1 MSEVLFTNP
10 ISASTKLGELIKL
23 GLLTEA
29 DIQKFN
35 NKLTRG
41 ADRAARKALL
51 EGTMSAIK
59 ALVASEAHDGNR
71 YWSVKP
77 AAHSLGFMTYIEADR
92 GIILKALTKLT
103 EEGFLTKVGLK
114 KVDGKLTELDKSQV
128 NAFQLR
134 YIVTPV
140 EEADAAADEAAE

>member
-1 MSEVLFTNP
+1 MSEILFTNP

-23 GLLTEA
+23 GLISEA

-41 ADRAARKALL
+41 ADRAARKALV

>member
-23 GLLTEA
+23 GLLSEA

>member
-1 MSEVLFTNP
+1 MTITNK
-10 ISASTKLGELIKL
+10 TTLQELIDL
-23 GLLTEA
+23 GLFKAA
-29 DIQKFN
+29 DIEKFN
-35 NKLTRG
+35 NKITRG
-41 ADRAARKALL
+41 ADRAARKALV

-59 ALVASEAHDGNR
+59 ALVASDAHGGNR

-77 AAHSLGFMTYIEADR
+77 AAHSLGFIIYIEADR
-92 GIILKALTKLT
+92 GTILKALTMLA

>member
-23 GLLTEA
+23 GLLSEA
-29 DIQKFN
+29 DIEKFN
-35 NKLTRG
+35 NKISRG
-41 ADRAARKALL
+41 ADRAAKKALV

-59 ALVASEAHDGNR
+59 ALIASEAHEGNG

-77 AAHSLGFMTYIEADR
+77 AAHSLGFMSYIETDR
-92 GIILKALTKLT
+92 ATILKALTKLT
-103 EEGFLTKVGLK
+103 EEGYLTKVGLK
-114 KVDGKLTELDKSQV
+114 KVDGKLTELDKTQV

-140 EEADAAADEAAE
+140 EEADAAVDEEGS

>member
-41 ADRAARKALL
+41 ADRAARKALV

-92 GIILKALTKLT
+92 GTILKALTKLT

-114 KVDGKLTELDKSQV
+114 KVDGKLTELDKTQV

>member
-10 ISASTKLGELIKL
+10 ISASTKLGELIEL
-23 GLLTEA
+23 GLLSEA

-41 ADRAARKALL
+41 ADRAARQALVQ
-51 EGTMSAIK
+51 GTMSAIK

>member
-23 GLLTEA
+23 GLLSEA

-41 ADRAARKALL
+41 ADRAARQALV

-92 GIILKALTKLT
+92 GTILKALTKLT

-114 KVDGKLTELDKSQV
+114 KVDGKLTELDKTQV